1 MIYVATMIVT
11 TPVSLAFSLGSAVL
25 QPNGSPTSALTG
37 TFLASTIVSQIVTAI
52 VSAVGLVIATAT
64 TALLYLDQR
73 MRQEGL
79 DLDLARFVER
89 RAAGEQGLADPYLP
103 KPTA

>member
-1 MIYVATMIVT
+1 
-11 TPVSLAFSLGSAVL
+11 
-25 QPNGSPTSALTG
+25 
-37 TFLASTIVSQIVTAI
+37 VSQLVTAI
-52 VSAVGLVIATAT
+52 VSAVGLVVATAT